1 MLHGYAAV
9 FDSPSHDLGGF
20 VERIA
25 PGAFG
30 RSIRAAG
37 SDVYAFWNHDD
48 GRVLGRQ
55 ASGTLRLREDERGL
69 AFELD
74 LPDTTDGRD
83 LLELVSRRDLDG
95 MSFAFRVRPNGDRW
109 TAGVGGAP
117 DQRTLLDVDL
127 SDVSPV
133 TYPAYP
139 DTAMALRSREA
150 ARVGWCH
157 QQAHLRMRLRLA
169 RRRALV

>member
-74 LPDTTDGRD
+74 LPDTSDGRD

-109 TAGVGGAP
+109 TAGVRGAP
-117 DQRTLLDVDL
+117 DERTLLDVDL

-139 DTAMALRSREA
+139 DTAMALRSRDL
-150 ARVGWCH
+150 ARATWCRD
-157 QQAHLRMRLRLA
+157 QAHLRMRLRLA
-169 RRRALV
+169 RRRVLV